1 MNPRAC
7 TPAGRVAA
15 RSGGTTSARHGG
27 VRRLEGSVL
36 ADNEPMRALMR
47 ARGWRIRRDPEDA
60 HLVIAWLDLE
70 PPASAPSIGR
80 DFARALS

>member
-1 MNPRAC
+1 M
-7 TPAGRVAA
+7 T
-15 RSGGTTSARHGG
+15 SGASKSPPSLDALTTSARRGG

-70 PPASAPSIGR
+70 PLASALAIER
-80 DFARALS
+80 EFAWALS